1 MNDLRGSVGF
11 AVKNDVITRCGPPL
25 SRYQILVRELRALEH
40 QIRSGKAGT
49 FALARRKEKLRRRLE
64 QEREAL

>member
-1 MNDLRGSVGF
+1 
-11 AVKNDVITRCGPPL
+11 
-25 SRYQILVRELRALEH
+25 VRELRALEY
-40 QIRSGKAGT
+40 QIRSGKAGA